1 MGESIMRSAVLKW
14 GLGLGLGLS
23 LLTPPVAAQG
33 NPHVLRVVPS
43 ADLAELDPTRGP
55 NLVARIYQQMV
66 FDTLFAFDS
75 NLQPRPMM
83 VESHSVSDD
92 GLTYRFMLRP
102 GLRFHDGSVVSSRD
116 VVASIERWMNG
127 TSIGGQLKARLAG
140 MQIVDDRSF
149 ALTLNQRFG
158 LVEFMLAG
166 PGAPIA
172 AVMREADARRPDNV
186 PITRPIGSGPF
197 RYVADER
204 REGNRVVFERNA
216 EYMPRNEPTDG
227 LAGARHVKVD
237 RIEWHIM
244 PDATTAANAL
254 ATGEVDFLEA
264 VGPDLAGFL
273 RRRNMTVRRI
283 AALPT
288 YAFVR
293 PNFQLPPF
301 SDLRARQA
309 LALLVDQDEMM
320 PAVAGSD
327 GRWSACH
334 SLSVCGSVYGTEAGA
349 EPYRRPNV
357 ERARQLL
364 QEAGYRGE
372 PLVLLGTTTLAPI
385 NAMTLVLARRLQD
398 AGVNVDVQMTDF
410 PTMLQRM
417 HAQDRPIGQ
426 GGYHFF
432 TYYAVGTSWFHPLM
446 NLSLDLRCGERTWAG
461 YPCDQQGEALRQAFF
476 AAPDNDS
483 RRAAFEA
490 FQRRAWEY
498 IPYIPAGQFDV
509 FSAYRPNID
518 GIVDSAFI
526 AYWNIEKR

>member
-1 MGESIMRSAVLKW
+1 MRSTVLRLA
-14 GLGLGLGLS
+14 LGLGLGF
-23 LLTPPVAAQG
+23 LLMPPTVAAEG
-33 NPHVLRVVPS
+33 DARVLRVVPS
-43 ADLAELDPTRGP
+43 ADLSELDPTRGP

-75 NLQPRPMM
+75 NLEPQPMM
-83 VESHSVSDD
+83 VESHNVSAD
-92 GLTYRFMLRP
+92 GLTYRFTLRS
-102 GLRFHDGSVVSSRD
+102 GLRFHDGSPVSTRD

-127 TSIGGQLKARLAG
+127 TSIGGQLKARLAN
-140 MQIVDDRSF
+140 MQVVDNRTF
-149 ALTLNQRFG
+149 TLTLNQRFG

-186 PITRPIGSGPF
+186 PMTRPIGSGPF
-197 RYVADER
+197 RYMADER

-216 EYMPRNEPTDG
+216 DYAVRSEPASG

-237 RIEWHIM
+237 RVEWHIM

-254 ATGEVDFLEA
+254 ATGEVDFVEA

-273 RRRNMTVRRI
+273 RRRSLTVRRI

-301 SDLRARQA
+301 DDLRARQA
-309 LALLVDQDEMM
+309 LALIVDQNEMM

-327 GRWSACH
+327 GRWGVCH
-334 SLSVCGSVYGTEAGA
+334 SFSVCGSVYGTEAGA
-349 EPYRRPNV
+349 EPYREPNIA
-357 ERARQLL
+357 RARQLL

-385 NAMTLVLARRLQD
+385 NAMTQVLARRLQD
-398 AGVNVDVQMTDF
+398 AGLNVDVQMTDF
-410 PTMLQRM
+410 PVMLQRM
-417 HAQDRPIGQ
+417 HAQERPVGQ
-426 GGYHFF
+426 GGYHLF

-446 NLSLDLRCGERTWAG
+446 NLSLDLRCGERNWAG
-461 YPCDQQGEALRQAFF
+461 YPCDQQGESLRQAFF
-476 AAPDNDS
+476 AAPDSES
-483 RRAAFEA
+483 RRLAFEA

-498 IPYIPAGQFDV
+498 IPYVPAGQFDV
-509 FSAYRPNID
+509 FSAYRPNVS
-518 GIVDSAFI
+518 GVLDSAFI
-526 AYWNIEKR
+526 AYWNVEKR